1 MDLNQWFDKGM
12 TWQAYVEDM
21 KVNREGLQQIY
32 ENYRLPEEDLPFYQ
46 GLAGE
51 KLRAVVLTADWC
63 GDAMMCLP
71 ILKRIAETAGIQM
84 RYLIRDENL
93 ELMDQYLT
101 NGKSRSIP
109 IFVFFDDQGNERAV
123 WGPRSP
129 EVQQLVDAMNA
140 NLPAKEAP
148 DCAEKQKDL
157 YRNFKKRL
165 LEEPSLWET
174 VNQSVRARLQ
184 EKLGS

>member
-1 MDLNQWFDKGM
+1 MDLNGWFEKGM
-12 TWQAYVEDM
+12 TWQEYVDGM
-21 KVNREGLQQIY
+21 KVNREGLLTLY
-32 ENYRLPEEDLPFYQ
+32 DSYRLPEEDRGFYE

-63 GDAMMCLP
+63 GDAMLCLP
-71 ILKRIAETAGIQM
+71 ILKRIAEVAGIEM

-109 IFVFFDDQGNERAV
+109 IFVFLDSEGQEQVV

-129 EVQQLVDAMNA
+129 EVQRLVEEMMDDM
-140 NLPAKEAP
+140 PSKTDP
-148 DCAEKQKDL
+148 DFEEKQKNL
-157 YRNFKKRL
+157 YRGFKKRL
-165 LEEPSLWET
+165 LAEPALWES
-174 VNQSVRARLQ
+174 VNHSVKARFLEQ
-184 EKLGS
+184 RGS

>member
-12 TWQAYVEDM
+12 TWQAYVDGM
-21 KVNREGLQQIY
+21 KVNREGLQKIY
-32 ENYRLPEEDLPFYQ
+32 DSYHLPEEDLSFYE
-46 GLAGE
+46 GLAEE

-63 GDAMMCLP
+63 GDAMLCLP
-71 ILKRIAETAGIQM
+71 ILKRIAEAARIQM

-109 IFVFFDDQGNERAV
+109 IFVFFDSQGNERAV

-129 EVQQLVDAMNA
+129 EVQWLVDEMKAKM
-140 NLPAKEAP
+140 PAEGEP
-148 DCAEKQKDL
+148 DFAEKQKDL
-157 YRNFKKRL
+157 YRDFKKRL

-174 VNQSVRARLQ
+174 VNRSVRVCLQ